1 MSSNFKPIHRQE
13 TLGDHVL
20 AQIREL
26 LLSGKVM
33 PGEVLSLR
41 PTALALGVS
50 MTPVREAVY
59 QLVAERALLI
69 APNRSIKVPVL
80 SAEEFC
86 EVTRLR
92 LLNEGYAVERA
103 IKNVNRPLLKEL
115 RTLNRSLAEA
125 MGQSA
130 EDPDRD
136 NSDIVAL
143 NKTLHFTLYEA
154 AGMPLLTK
162 VIEGCWLRIGPI
174 LNYDLRK
181 GSERTREQ
189 HAVKFHDELIAALE
203 RGDAT
208 AAKTALFQDICS
220 TFHYI
225 LQKEYQTSAKELGAD
240 DIPELGLIPP
250 SSQEQR
256 AASGDQQ
263 VPDE

>member
-1 MSSNFKPIHRQE
+1 MPSNFKPIHRQE

-41 PTALALGVS
+41 PTAQALGVS

-59 QLVAERALLI
+59 QLVAERALQI

-103 IKNVNRPLLKEL
+103 MENVSRGLLKEL
-115 RTLNRSLAEA
+115 RALNRDLAEA
-125 MGQSA
+125 MRQSA
-130 EDPDRD
+130 DNPERD

-162 VIEGCWLRIGPI
+162 IIEGCWLRIGPI

-189 HAVKFHDELIAALE
+189 HAVKFHDQLIDGLE
-203 RGDAT
+203 RGDT
-208 AAKTALFQDICS
+208 DAARTALHRDICS

-225 LQKEYQTSAKELGAD
+225 LQKEYQTSSKVLGAD
-240 DIPELGLIPP
+240 DIPELGLTTPAG
-250 SSQEQR
+250 QKET
-256 AASGDQQ
+256 AAS
-263 VPDE
+263 E